1 MPLPA
6 ATRRSPDGIL
16 CEAPLYVVLKHPS
29 RWRSDPWRFVFGR
42 WVLDGCWV
50 LGGRPLGVG
59 WPLGVGCWVAVG
71 CWVLQGGDDEVSRP
85 DALQGVSRRSL
96 EAPLTLAS
104 RSVGVHLSGV
114 GCWVLGVGCWVLGG
128 RWVLGARQGRPR
140 GSKST
145 TRSLRR
151 RLDIW
156 PEGPGRGHHNGI
168 VVVAIG
174 AL

>member
-59 WPLGVGCWVAVG
+59 WPLGVGCWV
-71 CWVLQGGDDEVSRP
+71 LQGGDDEASRL
-85 DALQGVSRRSL
+85 DALQSVSRRSV
-96 EAPLTLAS
+96 EAPLTSAS
-104 RSVGVHLSGV
+104 RSVAVHL
-114 GCWVLGVGCWVLGG
+114 LGVGCWVLGG
-128 RWVLGARQGRPR
+128 RWALGVGCAA
-140 GSKST
+140 GSPPGGQVDDEVTS
-145 TRSLRR
+145 
-151 RLDIW
+151 
-156 PEGPGRGHHNGI
+156 PEYQ
-168 VVVAIG
+168 
-174 AL
+174 

>member
-59 WPLGVGCWVAVG
+59 WPLGVGC
-71 CWVLQGGDDEVSRP
+71 SR
-85 DALQGVSRRSL
+85 A
-96 EAPLTLAS
+96 A
-104 RSVGVHLSGV
+104 
-114 GCWVLGVGCWVLGG
+114 
-128 RWVLGARQGRPR
+128 
-140 GSKST
+140 T
-145 TRSLRR
+145 TRSPDRMLCKASLDGVLKHPSRWRR
-151 RLDIW
+151 D
-156 PEGPGRGHHNGI
+156 P
-168 VVVAIG
+168 
-174 AL
+174 